1 MPKLRRFT
9 SGATKIAVLRMITS
23 ADIHQ
28 PYIRRC
34 FDLAQRATG
43 AVSPNPLVGAV
54 LVYGD
59 RIIGEGWHARYG
71 QAHAEVNAVAS
82 VSATDRHLIPAA
94 RLYCNLEPCYHYGK
108 TPPCVDLVLRERIR
122 QVVISN
128 TDPNPKVAGQSVQK
142 MRAAGV
148 EVVTGILENEG
159 ARLNR
164 AFFTWISKKRPHI
177 ILKWAQSA
185 DGYLGRQ
192 GEQTPIS
199 SPLSQRLTH
208 RWRTEADAILVGAYT
223 ALTDNPRLDNRLY
236 PGPAPLR
243 IALDRH
249 KVLPAAHH
257 LLDDSQ
263 PTWIAGPSRP
273 GHFSQTLFLDLPA
286 ENPLELLLDRLAQT
300 NQAILYVEGGPA
312 THQLFIDRGLFD
324 ELRIITNTNLYLGEG
339 LPAAKINARPPLQES
354 CRIGADQIDIFY
366 HKPGLT

>member
-1 MPKLRRFT
+1 MT
-9 SGATKIAVLRMITS
+9 TS
-23 ADIHQ
+23 ADIHL
-28 PYIRRC
+28 PYLRRC
-34 FDLAQRATG
+34 FDLARRATG

-71 QAHAEVNAVAS
+71 QAHAEVHAVAS
-82 VSATDRHLIPAA
+82 VSAADRHLIPAA
-94 RLYCNLEPCYHYGK
+94 RLYCNLEPCFHYGK
-108 TPPCVDLVLRERIR
+108 TPPCVDLVLRENIR
-122 QVVISN
+122 QVIISN

-164 AFFTWISKKRPHI
+164 AFFTWISKKRPYI

-185 DGYLGRQ
+185 DGYLGRT
-192 GEQTPIS
+192 GAQTPIS
-199 SPLSQRLTH
+199 SPHTQRLTH
-208 RWRTEADAILVGAYT
+208 RWRTEADAILVGAHT

-249 KVLPAAHH
+249 SLLPAGRH
-257 LLDDSQ
+257 LLDDTR
-263 PTWIAGPSRP
+263 PTWIAGPPRP
-273 GHFSQTLFLDLPA
+273 GRFSQTLFFDLSA
-286 ENPLELLLDRLAQT
+286 QNPLESLLDRLAQA

-312 THQLFIDRGLFD
+312 THQLFMDRGLFD
-324 ELRIITNTNLYLGEG
+324 ELRIITNTHLYLGDG
-339 LPAAKINARPPLQES
+339 LPAAKINACPPLRES
-354 CRIGADQIDIFY
+354 KQIGADRIELFY
-366 HKPGLT
+366 PDPMLT